1 MSLSTPER
9 IRTLQRRL
17 YAKAKKE
24 PEFRFYTLYDK
35 ICRLDILEH
44 AYHRAR
50 ANAGAPGVDGVTFEQ
65 IEAAGVESF
74 LRAVQ
79 RELQEG
85 IYRADPVRRVEILK
99 ADGKSHRPLGIPTI
113 LTRVIQTAALLVLSP
128 IFEADLPDNAWGYR
142 PKRSAVGAVEQVH
155 ADLKVGYLDV
165 VDADLR
171 QYFETIPHAELM
183 RCVARRISDGKVLA
197 LIKAWLQAPVIERDD
212 RGRPRR
218 SGGKHHHRG
227 TPQGGVI
234 SPLLA
239 LLYMRRFLLAWQ
251 QWWEQRLQAR
261 VQVYADD
268 LVILCRGTA
277 VEALAAAR
285 DLMRRIK
292 LELNEEKTRVVD
304 ARKENFDFLGYTFG
318 PMYSRRNGWRYLGAA
333 PSKARVR
340 RLRQA
345 VHRYLTP
352 HNQSP
357 MDEVIA
363 HLNRLLVGWQNF
375 FSYGT
380 VTKTYRQ
387 VDWYVTDRLRR
398 FLVRRH
404 KINGRGTRQFPN
416 RRLYQEYGLR
426 PLTPSSVW

>member
-1 MSLSTPER
+1 M
-9 IRTLQRRL
+9 IRGPGGNVVRFLDGTL
-17 YAKAKKE
+17 
-24 PEFRFYTLYDK
+24 T
-35 ICRLDILEH
+35 
-44 AYHRAR
+44 
-50 ANAGAPGVDGVTFEQ
+50 GAP
-65 IEAAGVESF
+65 
-74 LRAVQ
+74 
-79 RELQEG
+79 
-85 IYRADPVRRVEILK
+85 
-99 ADGKSHRPLGIPTI
+99 LGYP
-113 LTRVIQTAALLVLSP
+113 
-128 IFEADLPDNAWGYR
+128 
-142 PKRSAVGAVEQVH
+142 
-155 ADLKVGYLDV
+155 
-165 VDADLR
+165 
-171 QYFETIPHAELM
+171 
-183 RCVARRISDGKVLA
+183 
-197 LIKAWLQAPVIERDD
+197 
-212 RGRPRR
+212 
-218 SGGKHHHRG
+218 
-227 TPQGGVI
+227 
-234 SPLLA
+234 
-239 LLYMRRFLLAWQ
+239 
-251 QWWEQRLQAR
+251 
-261 VQVYADD
+261 
-268 LVILCRGTA
+268 
-277 VEALAAAR
+277 
-285 DLMRRIK
+285 
-292 LELNEEKTRVVD
+292 TRVVD